1 MELARGSVPG
11 PGSEPHWP
19 SAFPR
24 SSLFFRLPDYPRLRL
39 QPCHT
44 PAEASACRPSPPIF
58 RASTSLNLHDAR
70 TISDKLGRPLLHT
83 G

>member
-24 SSLFFRLPDYPRLRL
+24 SSLFFPVLPTFPDSAFRL
-39 QPCHT
+39 
-44 PAEASACRPSPPIF
+44 
-58 RASTSLNLHDAR
+58 
-70 TISDKLGRPLLHT
+70 
-83 G
+83 